1 VIGVLI
7 CIKADFAA
15 PHHISRDGD
24 GLHETS
30 RAIHRGDDMMPTTVT
45 RKSMTIGEG
54 GTALAFAALAVSSIV
69 VAAGAHTPEYAFH
82 AWLSAAASIATV
94 FAIVNRYYERPA
106 QLPPA
111 TIEDK
116 PNYNMGPVK
125 FATVAAVLWGIAGF
139 SVGLW
144 AALELAFPVLNF
156 DLPWISFGRIRPLHT
171 SAVIFAF
178 GGNVLLATSFYV
190 VQRTCRARLAGDVA
204 PWFVVLGYNFFIV
217 IAGTGYLLGITQSKE
232 YAEPEW
238 YADLWLTVV
247 WITYFLVFLGTI
259 MRRREP
265 HIYVA
270 NWFYLAF
277 ILTIAVLH
285 LGNNAAI
292 PVSVYSPKSY
302 IVWGGVQDAMV
313 QWWYGHNAVGF
324 FLTAGFLAIMY
335 YFIPKRAERPI
346 YSYRLSII
354 HFWALIFLYI
364 WAGPHHLHY
373 TALPDW
379 AQTLGMT
386 FSIILWMPSWG
397 GMINGIM
404 TLSGAWDKLRTDPVL
419 RMLVVSVA
427 FYGMATFEGP
437 LMSVKAVNSLSH
449 YTDWTIGHV
458 HSGALG
464 WVGYVSFGAIYCL
477 VPWLW
482 NRERL
487 YSLKLVNWHFWISTI
502 GIVLYISSMWV
513 SGILQGLMWRAY
525 TKLGFLEYSFIET
538 VEAMHPFYVIRALGG
553 ALFLIGALI
562 MVWNLWRT
570 VYPREAVAA
579 SGQPAL
585 VPAE

>member
-1 VIGVLI
+1 
-7 CIKADFAA
+7 
-15 PHHISRDGD
+15 
-24 GLHETS
+24 
-30 RAIHRGDDMMPTTVT
+30 MMPTTVT